1 MASATTH
8 SPSPTETAQT
18 KPRPSPEKFLRKHRS
33 TCTIVFFF
41 LFFLITPWVFV
52 VVLNFRPI
60 GDEIHQTTYGG
71 MVNSWD
77 DVSGNIN
84 GVMVST
90 SNGLARASK
99 VFFLVCAVLTY
110 PVLSMVLD
118 HAAVATVQRHR
129 PEQRLNAAQ
138 LLSLADSPWSRLPS
152 SFKTSGPRTS
162 YSWYAI
168 GLIALGFIQLILQ
181 SALVTWDKV
190 RVATN
195 CDVPNAFD
203 CHDGHQSYGIAG
215 YDSTPVRMRQVPAAL
230 VTQEVRARMSTDS
243 AYAPQLRVWYDET
256 PNATS
261 FTSSLPAGFHTGV
274 LRYHA
279 MRLNSSVQC
288 QSIPRTSFPDAC
300 SGPKP
305 FYGNLSLPS
314 REEEDDAA
322 SGQPDIS
329 MRWCV
334 PGNYTTSPW
343 SGSRDREDIS
353 EDIFID
359 VFVPDGA
366 YDEGESVQSF
376 TTHCSANT
384 TRGYFELPNFHND
397 LTHGPLLNN
406 FTIHDRYSTTYNDI
420 PYDEILHTLP
430 YMSNYPY
437 STSDQLAPGP
447 LTTTML
453 SMFGNESWILPLQG
467 ITNNT
472 STATLNT
479 IYRDMCIG
487 GIPFINWDYE
497 RGFAAAGSGCVVPD
511 GGVSEPL
518 IQIKKHVYTWF
529 SYFGDT
535 DGVSGTLSSATNFA
549 NEATLTRSSPSTRD
563 VDTAGVIYSSPGAE
577 VLKPSIP
584 LPAIII
590 ISILIGIETL
600 AILGLVNYTRRRPT
614 FTTRLDAFVVA
625 AIGAQLWGADVEMA
639 DLREPRDN
647 LCEKLERHDGVL
659 GLNHGSLTYAGAG
672 RSAPSARPE
681 EMVPTAGN
689 DSYGPREIVVGGVC
703 SL

>member
-18 KPRPSPEKFLRKHRS
+18 KPHPSPEKFLRKHRS

-60 GDEIHQTTYGG
+60 GDEIHQTTYSG

-90 SNGLARASK
+90 LNGLARASK

-118 HAAVATVQRHR
+118 HAAVATVQ
-129 PEQRLNAAQ
+129 
-138 LLSLADSPWSRLPS
+138 
-152 SFKTSGPRTS
+152 
-162 YSWYAI
+162 
-168 GLIALGFIQLILQ
+168 
-181 SALVTWDKV
+181 
-190 RVATN
+190 
-195 CDVPNAFD
+195 
-203 CHDGHQSYGIAG
+203 
-215 YDSTPVRMRQVPAAL
+215 
-230 VTQEVRARMSTDS
+230 
-243 AYAPQLRVWYDET
+243 
-256 PNATS
+256 
-261 FTSSLPAGFHTGV
+261 
-274 LRYHA
+274 
-279 MRLNSSVQC
+279 
-288 QSIPRTSFPDAC
+288 
-300 SGPKP
+300 
-305 FYGNLSLPS
+305 
-314 REEEDDAA
+314 
-322 SGQPDIS
+322 PDIS

-334 PGNYTTSPW
+334 PGNYTTSSW
-343 SGSRDREDIS
+343 SDSRSREDIS
-353 EDIFID
+353 EDMFID
-359 VFVPDGA
+359 VFVPTGA

-397 LTHGPLLNN
+397 LTHGPLLDN

-437 STSDQLAPGP
+437 NTSDQLAPGP

-497 RGFAAAGSGCVVPD
+497 RGFAAAGSGCVVTD

-518 IQIKKHVYTWF
+518 IHIKKHVYTWF
-529 SYFGDT
+529 NYFGDT
-535 DGVSGTLSSATNFA
+535 DGVSVQVPATSTRLASYTPPPEQKCSSRAFLSPPSSSYRSSSAS
-549 NEATLTRSSPSTRD
+549 RPSQSS
-563 VDTAGVIYSSPGAE
+563 A
-577 VLKPSIP
+577 
-584 LPAIII
+584 
-590 ISILIGIETL
+590 
-600 AILGLVNYTRRRPT
+600 
-614 FTTRLDAFVVA
+614 
-625 AIGAQLWGADVEMA
+625 
-639 DLREPRDN
+639 
-647 LCEKLERHDGVL
+647 
-659 GLNHGSLTYAGAG
+659 
-672 RSAPSARPE
+672 
-681 EMVPTAGN
+681 
-689 DSYGPREIVVGGVC
+689 
-703 SL
+703 